1 MSHRVIGFVR
11 LSTEE
16 QAREGK
22 AGLLRQHEDIRVAA
36 SRFDLDV
43 VRIVELIDVGGAS
56 VMEASEVQDMLADM
70 ALPGIAGVVCSHQD
84 RLARPDQ
91 LGGLV
96 VFDAF
101 SRWGKLIWTP
111 SQVVDLREDSGFM
124 MTGFMAIMA
133 GIERKQIIRRTQSAK
148 ELQRA
153 RGRHAN
159 AKICLPHG
167 VDFDFA
173 TGKWTWVDPWANR
186 MQRAYDALLGG
197 QSVRSIAANIGYT
210 ARGLGIALRNPIWT
224 GRRVYTHK
232 RGDKYASKN
241 GRQADRKKVL
251 RPKPLEV
258 KINIAPLVS
267 LETWDRAQ
275 EILGNSSKT
284 WNAARTLPSRF
295 LVGGMV
301 FCPCGEPLYTRG
313 DTRPGKRDVY
323 VCRSRQ
329 PKGPGCGARV
339 IHREVLDATA
349 QQVVSSVLLR
359 PEVLSRLVAAG
370 PSQRPSTNPPDTQR
384 AQKEL
389 RKLEEQRARLVRMT
403 VTGVCTETDAIIER
417 KRIEEESAVWR
428 KQLAVV
434 EPAQA
439 NTDSLAENVAHL
451 LAEFAFVPVEDQ
463 KRILHAVVPRIV
475 ADLSGISEIAIRLP
489 ATDVN
494 PGTRTCRGSWRPPA

>member
-11 LSTEE
+11 LSSEE
-16 QAREGK
+16 QAAVGR
-22 AGLLRQHEDIRVAA
+22 AGLLRQYEDIRVASA
-36 SRFDLDV
+36 RYDLDV
-43 VRIVELIDVGGAS
+43 VRTVELIDVGGAS

-70 ALPGIAGVVCSHQD
+70 ALPDIAGVVCSHQD

-96 VFDAF
+96 VFDPF
-101 SRWGKLIWTP
+101 FRHGKLIWTP
-111 SQVVDLREDSGFM
+111 SQVVDLREDSGFL
-124 MTGFMAIMA
+124 MTGIMAMMA

-148 ELQRA
+148 EEQRK

-159 AKICLPHG
+159 AKICLPRG
-167 VDFDFA
+167 VDFNRA
-173 TGKWTWVDPWANR
+173 TAKWSWVEPWSSR
-186 MQRAYDALLGG
+186 IRRAYDLLLAG
-197 QSVRSIAANIGYT
+197 QSVRSIAADIGYT

-224 GRRVYTHK
+224 GLRVYTHK

-251 RPKPLEV
+251 RSQPLEV
-258 KINIAPLVS
+258 AIDIAPLVS
-267 LETWDRAQ
+267 REIWDRAQ

-284 WNAARTLPSRF
+284 WSAARTLPSRF

-329 PKGPGCGARV
+329 PKGTGCGAHI

-349 QQVVSSVLLR
+349 QEVVSSVLLR

-370 PSQRPSTNPPDTQR
+370 RKPSTNPPDAQR
-384 AQKEL
+384 ARKEL

-403 VTGVCTETDAIIER
+403 VTGVCTETEAIVER
-417 KRIEEESAVWR
+417 KRIEEESSEWR
-428 KQLAVV
+428 KQLAAI

-451 LAEFAFVPVEDQ
+451 LAEFAYLAVEDQ

-489 ATDVN
+489 ASDVTT
-494 PGTRTCRGSWRPPA
+494 GTRTCRGSWRPPT

>member
-1 MSHRVIGFVR
+1 VSHRVIGFVR
-11 LSTEE
+11 LSSEE
-16 QAREGK
+16 QAAVGR
-22 AGLLRQHEDIRVAA
+22 AGLLRQYEDIRVATA
-36 SRFDLDV
+36 RYDLDV
-43 VRIVELIDVGGAS
+43 VRTVELIDVGGAS
-56 VMEASEVQDMLADM
+56 VMEASEMQDMLADM
-70 ALPGIAGVVCSHQD
+70 ALPDIAGVVCSHQD

-96 VFDAF
+96 VFDPF
-101 SRWGKLIWTP
+101 FRHGKLIWTP
-111 SQVVDLREDSGFM
+111 AQVVDLREDSGFL
-124 MTGFMAIMA
+124 MTGIMAMMA

-148 ELQRA
+148 EEQRK

-159 AKICLPHG
+159 AKICLPRG
-167 VDFDFA
+167 VDFDRA
-173 TGKWTWVDPWANR
+173 TGKWSWVEPWASR
-186 MQRAYDALLGG
+186 IRRAYDALLSG

-210 ARGLGIALRNPIWT
+210 SRGLAIALRNPIWT

-232 RGDKYASKN
+232 RGDKYPGKN
-241 GRQADRKKVL
+241 GRQADRKKIL
-251 RPKPLEV
+251 RPQPLEV
-258 KINIAPLVS
+258 AIDIAPLVS
-267 LETWDRAQ
+267 REIWDCAQ
-275 EILGNSSKT
+275 EVLSGSSKT

-329 PKGPGCGARV
+329 PKGPGCGAHV
-339 IHREVLDATA
+339 IHREELDATA
-349 QQVVSSVLLR
+349 QQVVSGVLLR

-370 PSQRPSTNPPDTQR
+370 RKPPLTKPPDTER

-389 RKLEEQRARLVRMT
+389 RKLDEQRARLVRMI
-403 VTGVCTETDAIIER
+403 VTGLCTEAEAIIER

-489 ATDVN
+489 ASDVTT
-494 PGTRTCRGSWRPPA
+494 GTRTYRGSWRPPA